1 MKRISLTETSHN
13 IVRERLQTGD
23 TVIDATLGNGHD
35 CLFLAKCVGEA
46 GHVYGF
52 DIQTKAITSSQQLLT
67 QHQLDSRATLIQAS
81 HADMCQF
88 IPSSFHGQIAAIM
101 FNLGYLPGTDK
112 AVMTQ
117 TQTTLQAI
125 AVACGLLATHGVIT
139 ALAYPGHAG
148 GDEETRALQSW
159 LEQLDAAMFSV
170 ETLFSQHHQDHA
182 PRLFVL
188 RKQA

>member
-1 MKRISLTETSHN
+1 MKRISLAEISHN
-13 IVRERLQTGD
+13 MVRDHLRSGD
-23 TVIDATLGNGHD
+23 TAIDATLGNGHD
-35 CLFLAKCVGEA
+35 CLFLAECVGEA

-52 DIQTKAITSSQQLLT
+52 DIQTQAIEASQHLLR
-67 QHQLDSRATLIQAS
+67 QHQLESRATLIQAS

-112 AVMTQ
+112 TIMTQ

-125 AVACGLLATHGVIT
+125 QAACGLLATHGVMT
-139 ALAYPGHAG
+139 VLAYPGHAG
-148 GDEETRALQSW
+148 GDQETHALQAW
-159 LEQLDAAMFSV
+159 LEQLDDGLFSV
-170 ETLFSQHHQDHA
+170 ETFFSQHHQEHA

-188 RKQA
+188 RKRA